1 MIFRFG
7 GVISLPEH
15 IRTHIRQKTIIMAFD
30 TLVSREEPKNRQRS
44 FIISVSIHVVL
55 LFLLFASFLT
65 FPDPPPGQEGILV
78 NLGLPDQGQ
87 GDENASAGSPEIA
100 EPEPEPK
107 QEEAAPPKS
116 EPASKPEPVKEKEVR
131 VTEDPEAV
139 ALKRK
144 QEQEKKAQAEADAK
158 RKAEA
163 DAKVKAEADAKRKA
177 AEEDARKKAEADKLK
192 GEMGGLFGGG
202 KGKGNTGTPGNQGD
216 PNGDPNADKLTG
228 VSTGV
233 GKVGGGLGGRKVT
246 DAPKIKDDSQD
257 RGTVVLRVCV
267 DAAGNVT
274 SAAYTQAGSTAT
286 SAKLKD
292 LAVSNAKRWKFGP
305 GEDGQCGTITYNFTV
320 Q

>member
-1 MIFRFG
+1 
-7 GVISLPEH
+7 
-15 IRTHIRQKTIIMAFD
+15 MALD

-44 FIISVSIHVVL
+44 FVISVSIHVVL

-78 NLGLPDQGQ
+78 NLGLPDVGQ
-87 GDENASAGSPEIA
+87 GDENAAAGTPDVA
-100 EPEPEPK
+100 EPTPQPK
-107 QEEAAPPKS
+107 EEAAPPKT
-116 EPASKPEPVKEKEVR
+116 EPAAKPEPVKEKEVR
-131 VTEDPEAV
+131 VTEDPEAI

-163 DAKVKAEADAKRKA
+163 DAKLKAEAEAKRKA
-177 AEEDARKKAEADKLK
+177 DEKAAADKAAADKLK
-192 GEMGGLFGGG
+192 GELGGLLGSG
-202 KGKGNTGTPGNQGD
+202 KGKGNTGTSGNQGD

-228 VSTGV
+228 VSTGI
-233 GKVGGGLGGRKVT
+233 GRVGGGLGGRKVT
-246 DAPKIKDDSQD
+246 SAPKITDDSQD

-267 DAAGNVT
+267 DADGNVT
-274 SAAYTQAGSTAT
+274 SAAFTQAGSTAT
-286 SAKLKD
+286 STKLKN
-292 LAVSNAKRWKFGP
+292 LALDNARRWKFGP

>member
-1 MIFRFG
+1 
-7 GVISLPEH
+7 
-15 IRTHIRQKTIIMAFD
+15 MAFD

-44 FIISVSIHVVL
+44 FIISVSIHIVL

-87 GDENASAGSPEIA
+87 GDENAAAGTPETA
-100 EPEPEPK
+100 EPEPQPKEEP
-107 QEEAAPPKS
+107 APPKT
-116 EPASKPEPVKEKEVR
+116 EPAPKPEPVKEKEVR
-131 VTEDPEAV
+131 VTEDPEAI

-163 DAKVKAEADAKRKA
+163 DAKQKAEADAKRQAAEKA
-177 AEEDARKKAEADKLK
+177 AADKAAADKLK

-202 KGKGNTGTPGNQGD
+202 KGKGDTGTPGNQGD

-228 VSTGV
+228 VSTGI

-246 DAPKIKDDSQD
+246 SAPTIKDDSQD

-267 DAAGNVT
+267 DADGNVT
-274 SAAYTQAGSTAT
+274 SATFTQAGSTAT
-286 SAKLKD
+286 SAKLKN
-292 LAVSNAKRWKFGP
+292 LAIENAKRWKFGP